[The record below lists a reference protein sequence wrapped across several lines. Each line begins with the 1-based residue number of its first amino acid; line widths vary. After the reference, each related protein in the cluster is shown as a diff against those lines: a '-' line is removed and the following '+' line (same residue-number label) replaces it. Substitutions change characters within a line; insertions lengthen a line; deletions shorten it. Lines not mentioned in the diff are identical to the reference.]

1 MRALIVEKIAFVEA
15 EISVR
20 SEQWL
25 KSWGKLPASGIR
37 VRLYEAPGAALL
49 ITRWIK
55 SGGNQL
61 PPSSCREGQGEE
73 PGARI
78 QESGGHWG

>member
-1 MRALIVEKIAFVEA
+1 VKKMAFVEA

-37 VRLYEAPGAALL
+37 VRQYEAPGAALL

-55 SGGNQL
+55 SGGNQVQIA
-61 PPSSCREGQGEE
+61 SKVR
-73 PGARI
+73 
-78 QESGGHWG
+78 